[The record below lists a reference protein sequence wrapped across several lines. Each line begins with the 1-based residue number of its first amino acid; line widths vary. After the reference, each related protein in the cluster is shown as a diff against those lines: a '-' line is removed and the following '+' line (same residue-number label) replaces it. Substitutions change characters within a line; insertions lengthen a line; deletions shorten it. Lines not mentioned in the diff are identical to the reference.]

1 MWVLATLATSNLYS
15 VQSSDFK
22 NSATDQLNHNL
33 KQILRDS
40 IAAKAVGRASSNLS
54 ASAGGVSV
62 IAAKDWASCR
72 SNN

>member
-1 MWVLATLATSNLYS
+1 MWVLATPATSNLYS

-22 NSATDQLNHNL
+22 NSATDHLNHSL
-33 KQILRDS
+33 KKILLDE
-40 IAAKAVGRASSNLS
+40 IAAKAVGPASSTLS

-62 IAAKDWASCR
+62 IAAKNWASCR